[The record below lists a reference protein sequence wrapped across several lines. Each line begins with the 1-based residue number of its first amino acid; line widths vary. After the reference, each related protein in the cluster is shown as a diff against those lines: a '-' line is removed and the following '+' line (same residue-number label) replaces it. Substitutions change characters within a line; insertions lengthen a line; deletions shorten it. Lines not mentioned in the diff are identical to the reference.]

1 MRREY
6 FDRMPL
12 RKKASKIEVAGVLEL
27 TGEYD
32 KGISVIY
39 KGGITGY
46 TKYSI
51 FRNRG
56 INMRFVYSERS
67 AAYKSASRRLRTLL
81 LDLDHGND

>member
-12 RKKASKIEVAGVLEL
+12 RKKASKIEVTGVLEL

-39 KGGITGY
+39 KGVITGY

-51 FRNRG
+51 CRKKG
-56 INMRFVYSERS
+56 INRVFMGFKLST
-67 AAYKSASRRLRTLL
+67 AYKNVSRRLRTLL